1 MSSAKYQRRDERRHA
16 RGEVVG
22 TAVVLAANNRYSGL
36 YLVENL
42 SAGGA
47 LLVGDS
53 RTLGEQVKL
62 FLHLPG
68 MKPMSI
74 SAEVLRQEGSD
85 EESFVAVAFQNL
97 SPKFE
102 ATIQEVVR
110 ATLKS
115 LRDSAG
121 PEVLVVDDSVGVRRA
136 LDRDLYALGRSAVS
150 AATPLEA
157 VEWLTDDTRRFD
169 TAIVDLRLGHADG
182 LEFLTF
188 LTDDHPALRRILM
201 SGNIPVGLLRLAVV
215 SGRANAVLDKPW
227 SRDSLAKV
235 LVR

>member
-1 MSSAKYQRRDERRHA
+1 M
-16 RGEVVG
+16 G
-22 TAVVLAANNRYSGL
+22 TAVVLAANRYGGL

-47 LLVGDS
+47 LLVGDA
-53 RTLGEQVKL
+53 RTPGELVKL

-74 SAEVLRQEGSD
+74 SAQVLRQEGS
-85 EESFVAVAFQNL
+85 EEECLVAVAFLNL
-97 SPKFE
+97 SKKFE
-102 ATIQEVVR
+102 AIIQDVVL
-110 ATLKS
+110 ATLKTF
-115 LRDSAG
+115 RDIAG
-121 PEVLVVDDSVGVRRA
+121 PEVLVVDDSAGVRRA
-136 LDRDLYALGRSAVS
+136 LERDLYALGRCAVS

-157 VEWLTDDTRRFD
+157 VDWLTDGSRRFD

-188 LTDDHPALRRILM
+188 LSDGHPALRRILM
-201 SGNIPVGLLRLAVV
+201 SGNIPFSLLRLATV

-227 SRDSLAKV
+227 TRDSLARV

>member
-1 MSSAKYQRRDERRHA
+1 
-16 RGEVVG
+16 VVG

-47 LLVGDS
+47 LLVGDA
-53 RTLGEQVKL
+53 RTVGEQLKL

-85 EESFVAVAFQNL
+85 AESFVAVTFRNL
-97 SPKFE
+97 SKKFE
-102 ATIQEVVR
+102 CTIREVVL
-110 ATLKS
+110 ATLES
-115 LRDSAG
+115 LRAG
-121 PEVLVVDDSVGVRRA
+121 PEVLIVDDSVGVRRA
-136 LDRDLYALGRSAVS
+136 LERDLYALGRYAVS

-157 VEWLTDDTRRFD
+157 VDWLTDDTRCFD

-188 LTDDHPALRRILM
+188 LTDGHPVLRRILM
-201 SGNIPVGLLRLAVV
+201 SGNIPFSLLRLAVV
-215 SGRANAVLDKPW
+215 SGGANAVLDKPW
-227 SRDSLAKV
+227 SRESLARA